1 MPNKR
6 GPTGTK
12 RQRERSRRERQEKKE
27 KRREQREADRK
38 AALNAPPPEV
48 AETAEVA
55 APVDSG

>member
-38 AALNAPPPEV
+38 AALQAPPPEV
-48 AETAEVA
+48 A
-55 APVDSG
+55 APVEVESG